1 MGSGVLTES
10 ELAHLEG
17 RLKRKANEVEQ
28 DIVGAE
34 WSEHCS
40 YKSSK
45 KYLRLLPT
53 KGRRVLVGPG
63 YDAGVLDI
71 GDGYVLT
78 VHIESHN
85 HPSAVEP
92 FGGAATGVGGV
103 IRDIMSMGTRP
114 IAILD
119 ALRFAPIDDKS
130 AGKKSAK
137 SKWLFKNVVKGIADY
152 GNCIGIPTVGGEIE
166 FDGSF
171 EDYCL
176 VDVASIGVGKKE
188 EVISN
193 RADEGDYIVLAGGST
208 GRDGIHGAS
217 FASRALEAENRSA
230 VQIPDPFLEKLLL
243 EATMEAVQAG
253 CVKAIKDL
261 GGGGLSCCL
270 SETSDNLGRGF
281 DVELQKVHAR
291 EAGMTPAEL
300 MISESQ
306 ERMLYVT
313 DDKRLPALQS
323 ILDKYEIKYSILGR
337 AEGHQNLIVRNEGKI
352 VADMPSELVAHAPL
366 VDRASRR
373 PAYLDRIQKKGT
385 RKPRQPAD
393 LSKVLLSLLANPTIA
408 SKRWVYQQYDHEVG
422 VRTVVKPGAA
432 DAAVMRVGDDN
443 GKFVSV
449 KLDGNSKHCYLD
461 PYQGTLGV
469 LSEGCRNVICTGAEP
484 IGVVDHL
491 QFGSPEDPEIFWTF
505 TQAINAIIDY
515 CKFRE
520 IPVVGG
526 KVSFYNE
533 TAKGPIKPSPVMGT
547 LGLIEDASW
556 ITKAALGAGDH
567 IFVVGETL
575 PEMGGS
581 EYWEY
586 VHKLTAGRPPSVD
599 MQADRA
605 NGAAVLK
612 LIRSGNLVSCA
623 HDCSKGGLAVALAE
637 MAVAGGT
644 GFSADMDAVPNNGC
658 ARPDE
663 LLFSESHSR
672 YIIGTKEPEQVSR
685 MLKSEGVRFAL
696 IGRAAKGRVEFV
708 QRSDTGKNA
717 KKGKAKKRISLPL
730 SKLESA
736 FYSIDRIM
744 Q

>member
-1 MGSGVLTES
+1 MGFLTEK
-10 ELAHLEG
+10 ELDYLEEN
-17 RLKRKANEVEQ
+17 LKRKANEIEQ

-53 KGRRVLVGPG
+53 KGSHVLVGPG
-63 YDAGVLDI
+63 YDAGVLEV

-103 IRDIMSMGTRP
+103 IRDIIAMGTRP
-114 IAILD
+114 IAVLN
-119 ALRFAPIDDKS
+119 ALRFAPIT
-130 AGKKSAK
+130 GKGKAVAK

-152 GNCIGIPTVGGEIE
+152 GNCIGIPTVGGEVE
-166 FDGSF
+166 FDPSF

-176 VDVASIGVGKKE
+176 VDVASIGFGRKE
-188 EVISN
+188 DIVAN
-193 RADEGDYIVLAGGST
+193 KADEGDIVVLAGGST

-217 FASRALEAENRSA
+217 FASKALEEENRSA

-243 EATMEAVQAG
+243 EATMEAVKQG
-253 CVKAIKDL
+253 CIKGIKDL

-270 SETSDNLGRGF
+270 SETSDNLGKGF
-281 DVELQKVHAR
+281 DVELTQVHTR
-291 EAGMTPAEL
+291 EGDMTPNEV

-313 DDKRLPALQS
+313 DTSRLRALQS
-323 ILDKYEIKYSILGR
+323 ILDKYEIRHSVLGVVQDHQDLVVR
-337 AEGHQNLIVRNEGKI
+337 HGGKVVAE
-352 VADMPSELVAHAPL
+352 MPSHLIAHAPL
-366 VDRASRR
+366 ADRKVKR
-373 PAYLDRIQKKGT
+373 PSYLDKLKSV
-385 RKPRQPAD
+385 KQPKTPAN
-393 LSKVLLSLLANPTIA
+393 LGKVLLSLLSNPTIA
-408 SKRWVYQQYDHEVG
+408 SKRWIYQQYDHEVG
-422 VRTVVKPGAA
+422 VRTVVKPGMG
-432 DAAVMRVGDDN
+432 DAAVMRLDN
-443 GKFVSV
+443 GKFVAI

-461 PYQGTLGV
+461 PYQGTLGC

-491 QFGSPEDPEIFWTF
+491 QFGSPEDPEIYWAF
-505 TQAINAIIDY
+505 TQAISAVVDY
-515 CKFRE
+515 CKFMD

-547 LGLIEDASW
+547 LGLIQSASH
-556 ITKAALGAGDH
+556 ITRPALSSGNS
-567 IFVVGETL
+567 IFVIGQTF

-581 EYWEY
+581 EYYEY
-586 VHKLTAGRPPSVD
+586 IHNITGGPVPNIDLQVD
-599 MQADRA
+599 RK
-605 NGAAVLK
+605 NGNAVQN
-612 LIRSGNLVSCA
+612 LIKSGLVTCV
-623 HDCSKGGLAVALAE
+623 HDCSRGGLAVALAE
-637 MAVAGGT
+637 MSIAGST
-644 GFSADMDAVPNNGC
+644 GFEVDLDVVPNLC
-658 ARPDE
+658 SRTDD

-672 YIIGTKEPEQVSR
+672 YIVGTKQPEKVR
-685 MLKSEGVRFAL
+685 KMLSSADVMFEQ
-696 IGRAAKGRVEFV
+696 IGSAANAIEFAKG
-708 QRSDTGKNA
+708 
-717 KKGKAKKRISLPL
+717 KKRLI
-730 SKLESA
+730 KLTLKQLQTS
-736 FYSIDRIM
+736 FYSLEKVM

>member
-1 MGSGVLTES
+1 MGFLTEK
-10 ELAHLEG
+10 ELDYLEEN
-17 RLKRKANEVEQ
+17 LKRKANEIEQ

-53 KGRRVLVGPG
+53 KGSHVLVGPG
-63 YDAGVLDI
+63 YDAGVLEV

-103 IRDIMSMGTRP
+103 IRDIIAMGTRP
-114 IAILD
+114 IAVLN
-119 ALRFAPIDDKS
+119 ALRFAPIT
-130 AGKKSAK
+130 GKGKAVAK

-152 GNCIGIPTVGGEIE
+152 GNCIGIPTVGGEVE
-166 FDGSF
+166 FDPSF

-176 VDVASIGVGKKE
+176 VDVASIGFGRKE
-188 EVISN
+188 DIVAN
-193 RADEGDYIVLAGGST
+193 KADEGDIVVLAGGST

-217 FASRALEAENRSA
+217 FASKALEEENRSA

-243 EATMEAVQAG
+243 EATMEAVKQG
-253 CVKAIKDL
+253 CVKGIKDL

-270 SETSDNLGRGF
+270 SETSDNLGKGF
-281 DVELQKVHAR
+281 DVELTQVHTR
-291 EAGMTPAEL
+291 EGDMTPNEV

-313 DDKRLPALQS
+313 DTSRLRALQS
-323 ILDKYEIKYSILGR
+323 ILDKYEIRHSVLGVVQDHQDLVVR
-337 AEGHQNLIVRNEGKI
+337 HGGKVVAE
-352 VADMPSELVAHAPL
+352 MPSHLIAHAPL
-366 VDRASRR
+366 ADRKVKR
-373 PAYLDRIQKKGT
+373 PSYLDKLKSV
-385 RKPRQPAD
+385 KQPKTPAN
-393 LSKVLLSLLANPTIA
+393 LGKVLLSLLSNPTIA
-408 SKRWVYQQYDHEVG
+408 SKRWIYQQYDHEVG
-422 VRTVVKPGAA
+422 VRTVVKPGMG
-432 DAAVMRVGDDN
+432 DAAVIRLDN
-443 GKFVSV
+443 GKFVAI

-461 PYQGTLGV
+461 PYQGTLGC

-491 QFGSPEDPEIFWTF
+491 QFGSPEDPEIYWAF
-505 TQAINAIIDY
+505 TQAISAVVDY
-515 CKFRE
+515 CKFMD

-547 LGLIEDASW
+547 LGLIQSASH
-556 ITKAALGAGDH
+556 ITRPALSSGNS
-567 IFVVGETL
+567 IFVIGQTF

-581 EYWEY
+581 EYYEY
-586 VHKLTAGRPPSVD
+586 IHNITGGPVPNIDLPVD
-599 MQADRA
+599 RK
-605 NGAAVLK
+605 NGNAIQN
-612 LIRSGNLVSCA
+612 LIKSGLVTCA

-637 MAVAGGT
+637 MSIAGST
-644 GFSADMDAVPNNGC
+644 GFEVDLDVVPSLC
-658 ARPDE
+658 RRTDD

-672 YIIGTKEPEQVSR
+672 YIVGTKQPEKVR
-685 MLKSEGVRFAL
+685 KMLSSADVMFEQ
-696 IGRAAKGRVEFV
+696 IGSAANAIEFAKG
-708 QRSDTGKNA
+708 
-717 KKGKAKKRISLPL
+717 KKRLI
-730 SKLESA
+730 KLTLKQLQTS
-736 FYSIDRIM
+736 FYSLEKVM